1 MSAVR
6 VLHLVGSAVSDFYCN
21 LSRLY
26 AEDCLK
32 NAADSALYE
41 FHIAY
46 ISPDGQWRFPTS
58 LDPSAIA
65 AANPM
70 SLAGAV
76 QVLRERKI
84 DVMVPQMFC
93 IPGMTQYRS
102 LFDMLSIPYVGNPAE
117 LMALTADKAK
127 TRAVVAAAGV
137 SVPLGEVVRAGDRPS
152 IDFPVVLKPLNG
164 DNSIGVTLVKNAADY
179 DAALQTAL
187 TYSDEVLVEKF
198 IELGR
203 EVRCGIIV
211 QAGELV
217 CLPLEEYAVHPDTK
231 PIRGYADKLKQNDDG
246 SLGCVAK
253 DSTKAWIVDTSD
265 PITERVWAQARK
277 CHIALGCRHYS
288 LFDFRIDP
296 DGQPWFLEA
305 GLYCS
310 FAQKSVLSTMVKAS
324 GISLDIFFQ
333 SMLQN
338 ALQGRSGT
346 TNGAKSNINSGCTA
360 MMVER

>member
-1 MSAVR
+1 MSVVR
-6 VLHLVGSAVSDFYCN
+6 VLHLVGSADSDFYCD

-32 NAADSALYE
+32 NAANPALYE

-46 ISPDGQWRFPTS
+46 ISPDCQWRFPTS

-65 AANPM
+65 ATNPM
-70 SLAGAV
+70 SLADAV
-76 QVLRERKI
+76 QVLAERKI
-84 DVMVPQMFC
+84 DVMLPQMFC

-102 LFDMLSIPYVGNPAE
+102 LFDILSIPYVGNPAE

-137 SVPLGEVVRAGDRPS
+137 RVPQGEVVRAGDRLS
-152 IDFPVVLKPLNG
+152 IDLPIVLKPLNG

-211 QAGELV
+211 QDGELV
-217 CLPLEEYAVHPDTK
+217 CLPLEEYALDPDTR
-231 PIRGYADKLKQNDDG
+231 PIRSYADKLKQNEDG
-246 SLGCVAK
+246 SLGYAAK
-253 DSTKAWIVDTSD
+253 DSTKSWIVDKSD

-277 CHIALGCRHYS
+277 AHIALGCRDYS

-310 FAQKSVLSTMVKAS
+310 FAQKGVIPTMAKAS
-324 GISLDIFFQ
+324 GISLDTLFQ

-338 ALQGRSGT
+338 VLQGRSGT
-346 TNGAKSNINSGCTA
+346 TVQQAI
-360 MMVER
+360 